1 MIAVE
6 EPGLGRAARRRLL
19 WSYGLGD
26 IGTGM
31 AATQLGFYLFVFYT
45 GVVGLPAWM
54 AGLVL
59 MLLKVWDG
67 INDPLVG
74 WLSDHTKHPWGPR
87 LPWMAGSAIPLGLAL
102 VAMWWVPPGG
112 DWQKFAVLVAIQ
124 LVAMGLYTC
133 VNLPYSALA
142 SELTSSTQ
150 LRTQL
155 NASRFTGSILAGLAG
170 LVLGALL
177 VGQGAEGYL
186 RMGWLSGLILT
197 AFTLLCC
204 WGLAPFARNCQRP
217 TGHPEPIRRQLQ
229 RIAGNPRFLKVLG
242 LYLLLW
248 CALQLMQ
255 PVSLI
260 FLAVVMQLPESWST
274 WILIPFQLS
283 ALAGLQL
290 WSRVAGR
297 YGRISALRWGTAFWI
312 AGCLGAGLLVPLDG
326 STAPLGSFSNGISLG
341 LLVLTIMVT
350 GLGAST
356 AYLIPWALLPDAVDA
371 DPDKP
376 AGLYTAWMVV
386 IQKLGIG
393 VAVFA
398 LGNGLSLSGYQA
410 AQGLAQPDTA
420 LITIRLCMG
429 LIPAVLIAAGLLVMR
444 RWPEKGLHRQP

>member
-1 MIAVE
+1 
-6 EPGLGRAARRRLL
+6 
-19 WSYGLGD
+19 
-26 IGTGM
+26 M
-31 AATQLGFYLFVFYT
+31 A
-45 GVVGLPAWM
+45 
-54 AGLVL
+54 
-59 MLLKVWDG
+59 
-67 INDPLVG
+67 
-74 WLSDHTKHPWGPR
+74 
-87 LPWMAGSAIPLGLAL
+87 
-102 VAMWWVPPGG
+102 
-112 DWQKFAVLVAIQ
+112 
-124 LVAMGLYTC
+124 LYTC

-186 RMGWLSGLILT
+186 RMGWVSGLTLT
-197 AFTLLCC
+197 VFTLLCC

-229 RIAGNPRFLKVLG
+229 RISANPRFLKVLG

-297 YGRISALRWGTAFWI
+297 HGRVCALRWGTGLWI
-312 AGCLGAGLLVPLDG
+312 AGCLGASLLVPLDG

-356 AYLIPWALLPDAVDA
+356 AYLIPWALLPDAIDA

-386 IQKLGIG
+386 TQKLGIG

-410 AQGLAQPDTA
+410 SLELAQPTTA
-420 LITIRLCMG
+420 LTTIRLCMG